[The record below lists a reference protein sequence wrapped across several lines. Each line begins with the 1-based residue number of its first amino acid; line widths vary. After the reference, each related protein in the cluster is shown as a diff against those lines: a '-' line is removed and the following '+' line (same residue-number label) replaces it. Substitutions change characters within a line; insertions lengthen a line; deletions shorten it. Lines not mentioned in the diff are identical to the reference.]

1 VSLEATALLE
11 KMVSPV
17 HLVCPEK
24 KEKPAT
30 PVWTD
35 SRAYQVQRE
44 TLATASQVCKVPRVT
59 PDAMACREFK
69 APPDY
74 REKTDYRD
82 WKEKR
87 EIPVCPDC
95 RDRREKLDCQGSLEL
110 KVNRAETV

>member
-82 WKEKR
+82 WKERR
-87 EIPVCPDC
+87 EIPVCLDC
-95 RDRREKLDCQGSLEL
+95 RDRREKRDCLGSLEL